1 MKYFNKGIKKVDML
15 VNSKILEQ
23 KIDQYYNKII
33 SKHDLGLWSM
43 EAYYALMKG
52 EYIEIEKLQIYHFL
66 RKISTFHIKPNNLTD
81 EYPCSDEEV
90 LEIKEILCGRKDIY
104 FTFNIKIFK
113 NIYSSEIYKS
123 KLDDFKRLKKVINEI
138 SMDYISQSQ
147 VKILTQYANRK
158 LDGIKSLVELFEYHI
173 KGIIA
178 ENIDFEEEVLDYRQS
193 VGIYVGG
200 SSINQINFIPNLNK
214 LLECVMGDLFFRV
227 SIVYK
232 RGVPNLSLILL

>member
-1 MKYFNKGIKKVDML
+1 
-15 VNSKILEQ
+15 
-23 KIDQYYNKII
+23 
-33 SKHDLGLWSM
+33 
-43 EAYYALMKG
+43 
-52 EYIEIEKLQIYHFL
+52 
-66 RKISTFHIKPNNLTD
+66 
-81 EYPCSDEEV
+81 
-90 LEIKEILCGRKDIY
+90 
-104 FTFNIKIFK
+104 
-113 NIYSSEIYKS
+113 
-123 KLDDFKRLKKVINEI
+123 
-138 SMDYISQSQ
+138 MDYISQSQ

-158 LDGIKSLVELFEYHI
+158 VDGIKSLVELFEYHI

>member
-1 MKYFNKGIKKVDML
+1 MFSDSHKVKL
-15 VNSKILEQ
+15 VSSKTIVCIVCIPPHL
-23 KIDQYYNKII
+23 
-33 SKHDLGLWSM
+33 S
-43 EAYYALMKG
+43 
-52 EYIEIEKLQIYHFL
+52 
-66 RKISTFHIKPNNLTD
+66 
-81 EYPCSDEEV
+81 
-90 LEIKEILCGRKDIY
+90 
-104 FTFNIKIFK
+104 
-113 NIYSSEIYKS
+113 
-123 KLDDFKRLKKVINEI
+123 
-138 SMDYISQSQ
+138 
-147 VKILTQYANRK
+147 NRK